1 MTYVPDKTTFLER
14 AKRGNLVPVWRE
26 LLVDQETPVS
36 AYCRLRAKFREKNPA
51 AHTFLLE
58 SVEGGKKIAR
68 YSFLGG
74 NPFLVFR
81 ATGRT
86 VEIETA
92 DGHREFR
99 EDVDPM
105 DELRS
110 YMARYQPVEDPDLPL
125 FYGGAVGYLG
135 YDAITQFEPRVGLA
149 RERDIEWPDMVFA
162 LTDTLLIFDHVRH
175 TAKVV
180 ANVRIEGDPEQAYNE
195 AMAKV
200 DEVCEALTVSVPH
213 HLLDLNSPRPE
224 MPVRSNLTQ
233 AEFEHA
239 VEAAKEY
246 IRAGDIIQVVLS
258 QRFETDY
265 TGDPLDVYRALR
277 CVNPS
282 PYMYCLELGGR
293 SVVGSS
299 PEVHVKLEG
308 DRVEL
313 RPIAGTRP
321 RAKDAGMDRKLEE
334 ELLAD
339 TKELAE
345 HIMLVDL
352 ARNDLGRVCRYGSV
366 QVSELMV
373 IERYSHVMHIVSNV
387 AGTIDEGHDAFD
399 LMKATFPA
407 GTVSGA
413 PKIRAME
420 IIAELERTRR
430 GPYAGAVGYFGF
442 GGSLDSCI
450 TIRTVLLDGEKAYVQ
465 AGAGIVADSVPGNE
479 FEETRNKARGM
490 MRALALSQ
498 TYAGARR
505 ASR

>member
-58 SVEGGKKIAR
+58 SVEGGEKIAR

-135 YDAITQFEPRVGLA
+135 YPAITQFEPRVGLA
-149 RERDIEWPDMVFA
+149 RERDIEWPDMVFV

-180 ANVRIEGDPEQAYNE
+180 ANARIEGDPEQAYNE

-246 IRAGDIIQVVLS
+246 IRAGDI
-258 QRFETDY
+258 
-265 TGDPLDVYRALR
+265 
-277 CVNPS
+277 
-282 PYMYCLELGGR
+282 
-293 SVVGSS
+293 
-299 PEVHVKLEG
+299 
-308 DRVEL
+308 
-313 RPIAGTRP
+313 
-321 RAKDAGMDRKLEE
+321 
-334 ELLAD
+334 
-339 TKELAE
+339 
-345 HIMLVDL
+345 
-352 ARNDLGRVCRYGSV
+352 
-366 QVSELMV
+366 
-373 IERYSHVMHIVSNV
+373 
-387 AGTIDEGHDAFD
+387 
-399 LMKATFPA
+399 
-407 GTVSGA
+407 
-413 PKIRAME
+413 
-420 IIAELERTRR
+420 
-430 GPYAGAVGYFGF
+430 
-442 GGSLDSCI
+442 
-450 TIRTVLLDGEKAYVQ
+450 
-465 AGAGIVADSVPGNE
+465 
-479 FEETRNKARGM
+479 
-490 MRALALSQ
+490 
-498 TYAGARR
+498 
-505 ASR
+505 